1 MVLYAQTTVGRE
13 VLDFGEV
20 MVSLVA
26 ALPPDILCVH
36 SRFDVYCLH
45 VVGPDP
51 VAVVVAGITQ
61 LLLTDNPVDF

>member
-1 MVLYAQTTVGRE
+1 MLTQTTVGRE
-13 VLDFGEV
+13 VLDFGGGGV
-20 MVSLVA
+20 VSLVA

>member
-1 MVLYAQTTVGRE
+1 MLKPLWGGRFWILE
-13 VLDFGEV
+13 RDFW
-20 MVSLVA
+20 VSLVA

>member
-1 MVLYAQTTVGRE
+1 MLTQTTVGRE
-13 VLDFGEV
+13 VLDFGEGFL
-20 MVSLVA
+20 VSLVA

>member
-1 MVLYAQTTVGRE
+1 M
-13 VLDFGEV
+13 DFGEV